1 MKKTSSIACALALA
15 ACDSSQPIAPIS
27 SSSAGNVVI
36 QKGDTA
42 AAIANARAALAE
54 LDMQQQDQAA
64 IGADLLEG
72 IYNEDPRL
80 IGIALTRLAKSLP
93 KNFPKQAKPAVSR

>member
-1 MKKTSSIACALALA
+1 MGKFFSIACAFAFV
-15 ACDSSQPIAPIS
+15 ACDSSQPMPPTTDS
-27 SSSAGNVVI
+27 SSGAVVI

-64 IGADLLEG
+64 IGAALLEG
-72 IYNEDPRL
+72 IYNEDPAQ

>member
-1 MKKTSSIACALALA
+1 MKKTFGIACALALA
-15 ACDSSQPIAPIS
+15 ACDSSESTAPITS
-27 SSSAGNVVI
+27 SSTGTVVI

-72 IYNEDPRL
+72 IYNEDPAQ
-80 IGIALTRLAKSLP
+80 IGVALTRFAKS
-93 KNFPKQAKPAVSR
+93 FPKQAKPAVSR